1 MKFENYLKETAS
13 AKQLAKAKTALMK
26 EFPDVAVGFSKG
38 KDGVGLKVISF
49 DKKIFLKIPTK
60 YMGIPVYKEFQKDAI
75 TTEANLTEQSALN
88 KIVNAMHVF
97 KMAKK
102 VAKLLDVSEDPDMAA
117 EQLSQMSHAQLK
129 LAMRKLGI
137 K

>member
-1 MKFENYLKETAS
+1 
-13 AKQLAKAKTALMK
+13 MK
-26 EFPDVAVGFSKG
+26 EFPNVAVGFSKG
-38 KDGVGLKVISF
+38 KDGLGLKVMVF
-49 DKKIFLKIPTK
+49 DKKIFLKVPTK
-60 YMGIPVYKEFQKDAI
+60 YMGLPVYKEYQKSAI
-75 TTEANLTEQSALN
+75 TFEQNLTEQSALN

-102 VAKLLDVSEDPDMAA
+102 VAKLLDVPEDPDMAA
-117 EQLSQMSHAQLK
+117 EQLSQMSDAQLK

>member
-1 MKFENYLKETAS
+1 MKFENYL
-13 AKQLAKAKTALMK
+13 
-26 EFPDVAVGFSKG
+26 
-38 KDGVGLKVISF
+38 
-49 DKKIFLKIPTK
+49 
-60 YMGIPVYKEFQKDAI
+60 
-75 TTEANLTEQSALN
+75 TEQSPLN

-117 EQLSQMSHAQLK
+117 EQLSQMSDANLK
-129 LAMRKLGI
+129 IAMRKLGI

>member
-1 MKFENYLKETAS
+1 MKFENYL
-13 AKQLAKAKTALMK
+13 
-26 EFPDVAVGFSKG
+26 
-38 KDGVGLKVISF
+38 
-49 DKKIFLKIPTK
+49 
-60 YMGIPVYKEFQKDAI
+60 
-75 TTEANLTEQSALN
+75 TEQSPAV

-117 EQLSQMSHAQLK
+117 EQLSMMSDKDLK

>member
-1 MKFENYLKETAS
+1 MKFENYL
-13 AKQLAKAKTALMK
+13 
-26 EFPDVAVGFSKG
+26 
-38 KDGVGLKVISF
+38 
-49 DKKIFLKIPTK
+49 
-60 YMGIPVYKEFQKDAI
+60 
-75 TTEANLTEQSALN
+75 TEQSSLN

-117 EQLSQMSHAQLK
+117 EQLSQLPDKELK

>member
-1 MKFENYLKETAS
+1 MKF
-13 AKQLAKAKTALMK
+13 
-26 EFPDVAVGFSKG
+26 
-38 KDGVGLKVISF
+38 KD
-49 DKKIFLKIPTK
+49 
-60 YMGIPVYKEFQKDAI
+60 Y
-75 TTEANLTEQSALN
+75 LTEQSPAV

-102 VAKLLDVSEDPDMAA
+102 VAKLLDISEDPDMAA
-117 EQLSQMSHAQLK
+117 EQLSMMSDKDLK

>member
-1 MKFENYLKETAS
+1 MKIRDY
-13 AKQLAKAKTALMK
+13 
-26 EFPDVAVGFSKG
+26 
-38 KDGVGLKVISF
+38 
-49 DKKIFLKIPTK
+49 
-60 YMGIPVYKEFQKDAI
+60 
-75 TTEANLTEQSALN
+75 LTEQSPLQ

-102 VAKLLDVSEDPDMAA
+102 VAKLLDVSENPEMAA
-117 EQLSQMSHAQLK
+117 EQLSMMSDAQLK